1 MATAPALRA
10 GFYPDRIAK
19 GVLQLRWNDWMTSPD
34 VHRARTHLRHALL
47 LSTAI
52 GVVAAPTALPWFTVP
67 AAAACVVTG
76 SGSQTA
82 LQSGDSITC
91 TGAGNT
97 RVKTAP
103 VVSGVTV
110 NIGDGTVTS
119 VNDPAFA
126 GVMFE
131 AASDGA
137 IDVSANASI
146 TSANSDGIALVGGSN
161 SNTITIDAGA
171 VVGSSAVAT
180 AGLALSN
187 SSNNIVVI
195 GGTVGS
201 AALLTSGIAIGAGS
215 ANNQVDI
222 LPGGVVQ
229 ASTVPAIDLSG
240 AGGGN
245 TINNAG
251 TISSGSGSAI
261 LGSANQ
267 DTVINAGTI
276 QTSASTAIDLKD
288 GNDVLELRAG
298 STVVGFVKAGTG
310 NDTLRFG
317 GAANSTF
324 DLATFGSSSQFQ
336 EFEVLEKTGSSIW
349 TLTGITM
356 ELATTMSV
364 QAGTLIVDGM
374 MPNIATT
381 VSGGT
386 LGGSRMIGSLNVLSG
401 GTVAPGNLGQLAV
414 NGNATFNAGSTY
426 AITVNAAGQSDK
438 IAAVTATL
446 NGGTIAVTTLAGAY
460 NPSTQYTILNTLNG
474 LTGAFSGVTLGGYNP
489 QFFTSALS
497 YDGFSVFLTLNYNNS
512 AFPAV
517 AQTQNQKAVAGA
529 LSAFGPNLP
538 FLASFAGQSDAQLRY
553 SLDQLSG
560 EAATGAQQ
568 GAFQFTGQFLGLML
582 DPFVSG
588 RGGVNVGMGDAAL
601 GFSPDRAAMPDD
613 VALAYNKILGA
624 PAAKAPTFA
633 ERWTAWGAAFGGT
646 NRTSG
651 DPVVI
656 GSHDLGA
663 RAGGVAAGADYHF
676 SRDAI
681 VGFALSGGGTKW
693 DLAQALGGGR
703 SEAMQ
708 AGVYTAVRNGPA
720 YFAASLAVA
729 NHWMSTDRLAP
740 FGNELT
746 AKFDAQTVGGRIEG
760 GYRFATAIG
769 GFTPYAAAQVQ
780 AFRTPTYT
788 ETDPAGS
795 GFGLTYRG
803 RTASDTRSE
812 LGARFDRATLVSP
825 NAVLTLRGRAAW
837 AHDWVSDPTL
847 VAAFQALP
855 GASFIV
861 QGATPAKDAALASAG
876 AELRFSNG
884 IALSAKFDGEFA
896 ARSTTYSGTA
906 SLRYAW

>member
-1 MATAPALRA
+1 MP
-10 GFYPDRIAK
+10 
-19 GVLQLRWNDWMTSPD
+19 WNDGKTSPD
-34 VHRARTHLRHALL
+34 LRRAKTHRRHALV

-52 GVVAAPTALPWFTVP
+52 SAVAGGAAVPWFTAP
-67 AAAACVVTG
+67 AAAACVITG
-76 SGSQTA
+76 SGSQTT

-97 RVKTAP
+97 QVKTAAA
-103 VVSGVTV
+103 VSGVTV
-110 NIGDGTVTS
+110 NIGDGTATS
-119 VNDPAFA
+119 VNDPTFA
-126 GVMFE
+126 SVIFE
-131 AASDGA
+131 AASNGA
-137 IDVSANASI
+137 INVSGNASV
-146 TSANSDGIALVGGSN
+146 TSANSDGIAVVNGSN
-161 SNTITIDAGA
+161 NNTVTIDAGA
-171 VVGSSAVAT
+171 VVWSSAVGA
-180 AGLALSN
+180 AGLVLSN

-195 GGTVGS
+195 EGTVGS
-201 AALLTSGIAIGAGS
+201 VAPITTGIGIGAG
-215 ANNQVDI
+215 AAGNQVNI
-222 LPGGVVQ
+222 LSGGLVF
-229 ASTVPAIDLSG
+229 AGNGSAIDLNGAASG
-240 AGGGN
+240 N
-245 TINNAG
+245 VINNAG
-251 TISSGSGSAI
+251 TISSASGAAI

-267 DTVINAGTI
+267 DTVINSGTI

-298 STVVGFVKAGTG
+298 SNVMGFVKAGNG
-310 NDTLRFG
+310 NDTLRLG
-317 GAANSTF
+317 GTANGTF
-324 DLATFGSSSQFQ
+324 DLATFGLFSQFQ
-336 EFEVLEKTGSSIW
+336 EFEVIEKTGSSTW

-356 ELATTMSV
+356 DATAAMNV

-374 MPNIATT
+374 MANIATT

-386 LGGSRMIGSLNVLSG
+386 IGGSGMIGGLTVLSG

-414 NGNATFNAGSTY
+414 NGNATFNGGSTY

-446 NGGTIAVTTLAGAY
+446 NGGTIAVTTLTGAY
-460 NPSTQYTILNTLNG
+460 NPSTQYTILSTLNG
-474 LTGAFSGVTLGGYNP
+474 LTGAFSAVTLSGYNP

-497 YDGFSVFLTLNYNNS
+497 SNGFSVFLTLNYNNS
-512 AFPAV
+512 AFPVV

-588 RGGVNVGMGDAAL
+588 RGGMSSGTGDAAL
-601 GFSPDRAAMPDD
+601 GFGPERAALPDD
-613 VALAYNKILGA
+613 IAMAYNKVLGA
-624 PAAKAPTFA
+624 PAAKAPGFA
-633 ERWTAWGAAFGGT
+633 ERWTTWVTAFGGA

-656 GSHDLGA
+656 GSHDLSA

-703 SEAMQ
+703 SEAVQ
-708 AGVYTAVRNGPA
+708 AGVYTAVRKGPA

-740 FGNELT
+740 FGNQLT
-746 AKFDAQTVGGRIEG
+746 AKFNAQTVGGRIEG
-760 GYRFATAIG
+760 GYRFITPVA

-780 AFRTPTYT
+780 NFRTPTYT
-788 ETDPAGS
+788 DTDPAAS
-795 GFGLTYRG
+795 GFGLTYQG
-803 RTASDTRSE
+803 RTASDIRSE

-861 QGATPAKDAALASAG
+861 NGAAPAKDAALASAG

-884 IALSAKFDGEFA
+884 VALSAKFDGEFA

>member
-1 MATAPALRA
+1 M
-10 GFYPDRIAK
+10 
-19 GVLQLRWNDWMTSPD
+19 
-34 VHRARTHLRHALL
+34 
-47 LSTAI
+47 STALN
-52 GVVAAPTALPWFTVP
+52 AAAAGTTLPWFTAP
-67 AAAACVVTG
+67 AAAACVITG

-82 LQSGDSITC
+82 LQSGDSIAC

-103 VVSGVTV
+103 VASGVTV
-110 NIGDGTVTS
+110 NIGDGTATS
-119 VNDPAFA
+119 VNDPTFA

-131 AASDGA
+131 AASNGA
-137 IDVSANASI
+137 IRVFDNASI
-146 TSANSDGIALVGGSN
+146 TSANSDGIAVVSGSN
-161 SNTITIDAGA
+161 NNTITVDAGA
-171 VVGSSAVAT
+171 LVESSALGSVGI
-180 AGLALSN
+180 GLAN

-195 GGTVGS
+195 GGTVGGVVP
-201 AALLTSGIAIGAGS
+201 LTSGIGISAGAT
-215 ANNQVDI
+215 NNQVNI
-222 LPGGVVQ
+222 LSSGVVK
-229 ASTVPAIDLSG
+229 SNNVGAIDLSG
-240 AGGGN
+240 AGNGN
-245 TINNAG
+245 VINNAG
-251 TISSGSGSAI
+251 TISSASGSAI

-276 QTSASTAIDLKD
+276 QTSASTAMDLKD
-288 GNDVLELRAG
+288 GDDILELRAG
-298 STVVGFVKAGTG
+298 SNVMGYVKAGTD

-317 GAANSTF
+317 GTANSTF
-324 DLATFGSSSQFQ
+324 DLATFGLFSQFQ
-336 EFEVLEKTGSSIW
+336 EFEVIEKTGSSTW
-349 TLTGITM
+349 TLTGVTM
-356 ELATTMSV
+356 ELTTTMSV

-381 VSGGT
+381 VGSGT
-386 LGGSRMIGSLNVLSG
+386 LGGSGMIGSLNVLPG
-401 GTVAPGNLGQLAV
+401 GTVAPGNLGQLVV
-414 NGNATFNAGSTY
+414 NGTATFNAGSTY

-460 NPSTQYTILNTLNG
+460 NPSTQYTILSTLNG
-474 LTGAFSGVTLGGYNP
+474 LTGAFSAVTLSGYNP

-497 YDGFSVFLTLNYNNS
+497 SDGFSVFLTLNYNNS

-517 AQTQNQKAVAGA
+517 AQTQNQKEVAGA

-560 EAATGAQQ
+560 EAATGSQQ

-588 RGGVNVGMGDAAL
+588 RGGMNVGTGDAVL
-601 GFSPDRAAMPDD
+601 GFSPDRAALPDD
-613 VALAYNKILGA
+613 VVLAYNRILGA

-651 DPVVI
+651 DPAVI

-663 RAGGVAAGADYHF
+663 RAGGVAAGADYHV

-681 VGFALSGGGTKW
+681 VGFALSGGGTRW

-703 SEAMQ
+703 SEAVQ
-708 AGVYTAVRNGPA
+708 AGVYAAVRKGPA

-740 FGNELT
+740 FANQLT

-760 GYRFATAIG
+760 GYRFATPIG
-769 GFTPYAAAQVQ
+769 GFTPYAAAQLQ

-795 GFGLTYRG
+795 GFGLTYRR

-837 AHDWVSDPTL
+837 AHDWVSDPSL
-847 VAAFQALP
+847 DAAFQALP
-855 GASFIV
+855 GASFMV

-876 AELRFSNG
+876 AELKFSNG
-884 IALSAKFDGEFA
+884 VALSAKFDGEFA
-896 ARSTTYSGTA
+896 ARSTTYSGIA

>member
-1 MATAPALRA
+1 MP
-10 GFYPDRIAK
+10 
-19 GVLQLRWNDWMTSPD
+19 WNDWKTSPD
-34 VHRARTHLRHALL
+34 VRRAKAGRGRALL

-52 GVVAAPTALPWFTVP
+52 SALAIGTALPWLTAP

-76 SGSQTA
+76 SGSQTS

-97 RVKTAP
+97 QVKTAP
-103 VVSGVTV
+103 AVSGVTV
-110 NIGDGTVTS
+110 NIGDGTATS

-126 GVMFE
+126 SVVFE
-131 AASDGA
+131 GASNGA
-137 IDVSANASI
+137 INVSGNASI
-146 TSANSDGIALVGGSN
+146 TSANSDGITVVNGSN
-161 SNTITIDAGA
+161 NNTVTIDAGA
-171 VVGSSAVAT
+171 VVWSSAVGT
-180 AGLALSN
+180 VGLALSN
-187 SSNNIVVI
+187 SSNNVVVI

-201 AALLTSGIAIGAGS
+201 AAPLTSGIGIGAGAAS
-215 ANNQVDI
+215 NQVNI
-222 LPGGVVQ
+222 LSSGLVLAGNG
-229 ASTVPAIDLSG
+229 STIDLSG

-245 TINNAG
+245 IINNAG
-251 TISSGSGSAI
+251 TISSASGSAI

-267 DTVINAGTI
+267 DIVINAGTM
-276 QTSASTAIDLKD
+276 QTSASTAVDLKD
-288 GNDVLELRAG
+288 GHDILELRAG
-298 STVVGFVKAGTG
+298 SNIMGFVKAGTG

-317 GAANSTF
+317 GTANSTF

-336 EFEVLEKTGSSIW
+336 EFEILEKTGSSTW

-356 ELATTMSV
+356 ELTTTMSV
-364 QAGTLIVDGM
+364 QAGTLIVDGV

-386 LGGSRMIGSLNVLSG
+386 LGGSGMIGSLNVLSG
-401 GTVAPGNLGQLAV
+401 GTVAPGNLGQLVV

-460 NPSTQYTILNTLNG
+460 APSTQYTILSTLNG
-474 LTGAFSGVTLGGYNP
+474 LTGAFSAVTLSGYNP

-497 YDGFSVFLTLNYNNS
+497 SDGLSVFLTLNYNNS
-512 AFPAV
+512 AFPVV
-517 AQTQNQKAVAGA
+517 AQTLNQKAVAGA

-538 FLASFAGQSDAQLRY
+538 FLSSFAGQSDAQLRY

-588 RGGVNVGMGDAAL
+588 RGGMSAGASEAAFGFSRERAAL
-601 GFSPDRAAMPDD
+601 PDD
-613 VALAYNKILGA
+613 VALAYNKVLGA
-624 PAAKAPTFA
+624 PATKAPTFA
-633 ERWTAWGAAFGGT
+633 ERWTAWGAAFGGS

-651 DPVVI
+651 DAVVI
-656 GSHDLGA
+656 GSRDLSA
-663 RAGGVAAGADYHF
+663 RAGGVAAGADYHL

-681 VGFALSGGGTKW
+681 VGFALSGGGTRW
-693 DLAQALGGGR
+693 DLAQAIGGGK

-708 AGVYTAVRNGPA
+708 AGVYTTVRNGPA

-740 FGNELT
+740 FGNQLT

-760 GYRFATAIG
+760 GYRFVTPIG

-788 ETDPAGS
+788 EADPAGS

-812 LGARFDRATLVSP
+812 LGVRFDRATLVAP

-847 VAAFQALP
+847 NAAFQALP
-855 GASFIV
+855 GASFFV
-861 QGATPAKDAALASAG
+861 NGATPAKDAALASAG
-876 AELRFSNG
+876 AELKFSNG
-884 IALSAKFDGEFA
+884 VAVSAKLDGEFA